1 MRMCRGVLVCS
12 NLTTA
17 AVKRGIFTI
26 TATPPTTIGTYCHN
40 TWAPSAYVSA
50 SDALSRSAL
59 CDDEIWPSLTGATLR
74 DAIVGGCD
82 WEQQTKRQAKCLV
95 TAPSRAAT
103 GMAMVVERGCQRVQ
117 ENLNPDI
124 TLRCSRYSGVHQKE
138 RHRPEVPEWDSR
150 EGPWGGDSGDWVNT
164 CTMPALPFGDHLLL
178 HVPTVPRYVP
188 NTYYLL
194 VGGSS
199 MIPSR
204 SDLLLPNTS

>member
-82 WEQQTKRQAKCLV
+82 WEQQTRGKPSAWLLRQAVPQRGWRWLWSAGV
-95 TAPSRAAT
+95 
-103 GMAMVVERGCQRVQ
+103 RGCKR
-117 ENLNPDI
+117 
-124 TLRCSRYSGVHQKE
+124 T
-138 RHRPEVPEWDSR
+138 
-150 EGPWGGDSGDWVNT
+150 
-164 CTMPALPFGDHLLL
+164 
-178 HVPTVPRYVP
+178 
-188 NTYYLL
+188 
-194 VGGSS
+194 
-199 MIPSR
+199 
-204 SDLLLPNTS
+204 

>member
-17 AVKRGIFTI
+17 AAVQRGIFTT
-26 TATPPTTIGTYCHN
+26 TATTATTTYCDN
-40 TWAPSAYVSA
+40 TRAPSAYVSA

-74 DAIVGGCD
+74 DAIVGKCD

-124 TLRCSRYSGVHQKE
+124 TLRCSRYSGAQQPKE
-138 RHRPEVPEWDSR
+138 RHRPEIPEWDSR

-164 CTMPALPFGDHLLL
+164 CTCPHFHLEITYYLL
-178 HVPTVPRYVP
+178 HVPTVPR
-188 NTYYLL
+188 
-194 VGGSS
+194 
-199 MIPSR
+199 
-204 SDLLLPNTS
+204 